1 MPTQNEFIK
10 HKERVKKMSLNLER
24 VVGTATIGTK
34 LSYCDTEEGD
44 YVDIPGLQEVP
55 ELGGD
60 PEQIEVT
67 TLADSVKRS
76 IPGVRDLGDLAFNF
90 LYNKTNFLALSKL
103 TGVGYWKVEFPDGLV
118 ASFSA
123 IPNVK
128 MSGASNNAALT
139 YTIGMSLQSE
149 IKFK

>member
-1 MPTQNEFIK
+1 MEKTTK
-10 HKERVKKMSLNLER
+10 TAGLTLEQ

-34 LSYCDTEEGD
+34 LSYCATQDGN

-60 PEQIEVT
+60 PEQIDVT

-103 TGVGYWKVEFPDGLV
+103 TGVGYWKVAFPDGLV
-118 ASFSA
+118 ASFAA

-128 MSGASNNAALT
+128 MSGASTNAALT

-149 IKFK
+149 IEFA

>member
-1 MPTQNEFIK
+1 MEKVEKAT
-10 HKERVKKMSLNLER
+10 KEAGLNLEK
-24 VVGTATIGTK
+24 VIGTATIGTK
-34 LSYCDTEEGD
+34 LSYCATEGGD
-44 YVDIPGLQEVP
+44 YVEVPGLQEVP

-60 PEQIEVT
+60 PEQIDVT

-103 TGVGYWKVEFPDGLV
+103 EGVGYWKVEFPDGLT

-128 MSGASNNAALT
+128 MGGAGSNAALT

-149 IKFK
+149 ITFA

>member
-1 MPTQNEFIK
+1 MEKVEKTTK
-10 HKERVKKMSLNLER
+10 STGLNLEQ

-34 LSYCDTEEGD
+34 LSYCATQDGD
-44 YVDIPGLQEVP
+44 YVNIPGLQEVP
-55 ELGGD
+55 ALGGD
-60 PEQIEVT
+60 PEQIDVT

-76 IPGVRDLGDLAFNF
+76 IPGVRDLGDLSFNF

-128 MSGASNNAALT
+128 MNDASNNSALT

-149 IKFK
+149 IDFA